1 MNNGVS
7 RKKTKFCEPVKVK
20 GEELAVSV
28 AEDNCEDCADNCEPL
43 VIVQRDDQP
52 SNDVVGTGKARQGYC
67 SGNCNL
73 SQSITVKGG
82 NRQWVSIEL
91 F

>member
-43 VIVQRDDQP
+43 VIVQPDDQP
-52 SNDVVGTGKARQGYC
+52 SNDVVGAGKARQGKDIAQEIATC
-67 SGNCNL
+67 HRVL
-73 SQSITVKGG
+73 
-82 NRQWVSIEL
+82 L
-91 F
+91 P